1 MLSLFFAEATATIL
15 MIQYHLTIDILAVRL
30 TVPLV
35 GPVGTFTSKWMR
47 PAGRT
52 KKKGA
57 NTTCPPPS
65 QGERYEK
72 TNYLFR
78 INSKSLP

>member
-35 GPVGTFTSKWMR
+35 GPVEDFHLQVDAPCRAHEKEGGKHNVSAPF
-47 PAGRT
+47 PGR
-52 KKKGA
+52 
-57 NTTCPPPS
+57 
-65 QGERYEK
+65 E
-72 TNYLFR
+72 
-78 INSKSLP
+78 I